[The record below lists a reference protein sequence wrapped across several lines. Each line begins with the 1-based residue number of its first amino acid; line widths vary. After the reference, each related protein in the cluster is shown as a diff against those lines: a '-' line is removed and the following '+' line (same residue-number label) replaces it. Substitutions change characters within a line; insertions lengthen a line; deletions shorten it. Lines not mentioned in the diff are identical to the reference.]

1 MADDPFNSVT
11 EEMLFP
17 PVVYTHVER
26 IIQRGLA
33 RGQEYYDEV
42 GRRLLTLEAICAVL
56 AQTGIIYGP
65 PRKRQPL
72 FVVQSPDVLPA
83 MNATPPVDR
92 CELDHMDRVLRAR
105 APKV

>member
-1 MADDPFNSVT
+1 MP
-11 EEMLFP
+11 FP
-17 PVVYTHVER
+17 PVVYTRVER
-26 IIQRGLA
+26 LVQRGLT
-33 RGQEYYDEV
+33 RGQEYYDKA
-42 GRRLLTLEAICAVL
+42 GQRLLTLETVCAVF
-56 AQTGIIYGP
+56 AQTGVVYGP

-83 MNATPPVDR
+83 MNAAPPVDR